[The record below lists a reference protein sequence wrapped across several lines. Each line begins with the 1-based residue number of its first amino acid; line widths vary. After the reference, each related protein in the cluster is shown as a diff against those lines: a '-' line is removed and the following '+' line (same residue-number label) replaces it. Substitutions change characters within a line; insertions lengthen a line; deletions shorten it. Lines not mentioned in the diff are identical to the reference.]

1 MSLRVIAT
9 SAVVLILTSFFCLA
23 DGPDLPLVDLS
34 GQTERHVVIAEGTE
48 QVYQGHP
55 TTLLMPDGKTMY
67 CVWCIN
73 HGGAAGPMA
82 KSEDGGKTWKR
93 VDDRLPKGYATHQNC
108 PSIYR
113 LVGPD
118 GKERLWVFSAAL
130 GKRGGPGMPSIMSE
144 DGGKSWKEMQPL
156 GFPCVMTFSSVV
168 KLKDGSYLGL
178 YHKGPDGADRA
189 PLEVFQTR
197 TTDGGFTWS
206 KPKMVASVEGKNP
219 CEPFAF
225 RSPDGDELCVLMRE
239 NTHRGRSLM
248 MFSHDEGKSWSKPVD
263 TPWGL
268 SGDRHIG
275 VRTKDGR
282 YVFAFRDMAPN
293 SPTRGHFVAWVGSY
307 EDIKNGKSGAY
318 RIKLL
323 HSHAGR
329 DCGYPGVELLSDDT
343 IVFTTYIKYRAGK
356 KKHSVVSL
364 RLKLDETDALLASQG
379 KQRWNPLPPGTIK
392 QPYQCGVMVGSGVFS
407 LQAKISLGEINGTA
421 ASVKFGND
429 LNFGFDGRSGGLF
442 VEGNR
447 ITAEDRQALGKLALK
462 AGTKFEFVVERDI
475 EGMAEL
481 RIDGKS
487 LLRTTSLKGVPF
499 PLIFRPHRN
508 TMTVSA
514 LSLRGDLSEAPEKE
528 IIVNK
533 IPLLLGKENPLMTL
547 RFNFDQPRRVK
558 RVLASSSQ
566 LSDLKLKG
574 DQLVGTL
581 SPKVDLSKTIVLDF
595 QGVEF
600 EDGEKLLSPV
610 EASYRA
616 AYPIHQQG
624 EYECHTTRIP
634 GIAKTNKGTLLAV
647 YDLRY
652 NSAKDLQEHMDIGL
666 SRSTDGGQSWEKP
679 RPIMDMV
686 EFGGKPQ
693 KENGCSDPNILVD
706 PATGR
711 VFVTAVWTHGKPGT
725 HQWVG
730 KGSEPGFGIH
740 QTSQFMMVTSD
751 DDGKTWSK
759 PKNLTK
765 ELKKEEWHLFAPAP
779 GNGIAL
785 KDGILVMPT
794 QGRDA
799 TGKPFSNITYSKNG
813 GKTWTVSEPARSD
826 TTECAVVQLSD
837 GSLML
842 NMRDNRNRRNKSSS
856 NGRAVAV
863 TSDLGRTWKKHS
875 SDHGALP
882 EPTCMAS
889 LIRHEK
895 MLLFSNPNN
904 RFQRSHITIQ
914 VSLDDG
920 VTWSKKL
927 LLDEGKGR
935 GYSSL
940 VMVDDKTVGILY
952 ESSRANLVFQKV
964 PLSELLRK

>member
-1 MSLRVIAT
+1 MKIFLSGLVSFCVLASSLCAQ
-9 SAVVLILTSFFCLA
+9 
-23 DGPDLPLVDLS
+23 GPDLPLLDLS

-48 QVYQGHP
+48 KVYQGHP
-55 TTLLMPDGKTMY
+55 TTLLMPDGKTMF

-93 VDDRLPKGYATHQNC
+93 IDDILPKG
-108 PSIYR
+108 YR

-144 DGGKSWKEMQPL
+144 DGGKTWKEMPPL
-156 GFPCVMTFSSVV
+156 GFPCVMTFSSVTR
-168 KLKDGSYLGL
+168 LKDGRYLGL
-178 YHKGPDGADRA
+178 YHKGPDGKDRA
-189 PLEVFQTR
+189 PLEVLQTI
-197 TTDGGFTWS
+197 TADGGFTWS
-206 KPKMVASVEGKNP
+206 KPEVVASVKGKNP
-219 CEPFAF
+219 CEPFVF
-225 RSPDGDELCVLMRE
+225 RSPDRDELCVLMRE
-239 NTHRGRSLM
+239 NTHQGRSLM
-248 MFSHDEGKSWSKPVD
+248 MFSHDEGETWSKSVD

-282 YVFAFRDMAPN
+282 FVFAFRDMAPN
-293 SPTRGHFVAWVGSY
+293 SPTRGHFVAWVGNY
-307 EDIKNGKSGAY
+307 DDIKNSKSGQY

-329 DCGYPGVELLSDDT
+329 DCGYPGVELLPDDT
-343 IVFTTYIKYRAGK
+343 IVFTTYIKYRAGN

-364 RLKLDETDALLASQG
+364 RLKLSETDALLESQG
-379 KQRWNPLPPGTIK
+379 KQTWNPLAPGTIK
-392 QPYQCGVMVGSGVFS
+392 QPYQCGVTVGSGVFK
-407 LQAKISLGEINGTA
+407 LQANISLAEINGTA
-421 ASVKFGND
+421 ASVKFGD
-429 LNFGFDGRSGGLF
+429 ALNFGFDARSGGMF

-447 ITAEDRQALGKLALK
+447 VTADDRKALGKLALK
-462 AGTKFEFVVERDI
+462 AGVEFEYVVERDVSGVTRF
-475 EGMAEL
+475 E
-481 RIDGKS
+481 IDGQEV
-487 LLRTTSLKGVPF
+487 LRTSSLNGVAF
-499 PLIFRPHRN
+499 PVIFRPHRN

-514 LSLRGDLSEAPEKE
+514 LSLSGDLSEAPEQE
-528 IIVNK
+528 IHVNK
-533 IPLLLGKENPLMTL
+533 IPLLVGEESPLMTV
-547 RFNFDQPRRVK
+547 RFNFDQARRVK
-558 RVLASSSQ
+558 RVLASSDQ
-566 LSDLKLKG
+566 LTGLQLKG

-581 SPKVDLSKTIVLDF
+581 AATADLSEAITLNF
-595 QGVEF
+595 EGVEF
-600 EDGEKLLSPV
+600 EDGKKLLSPMK
-610 EASYRA
+610 ATYRA
-616 AYPIHQQG
+616 GYPIHRQG
-624 EYECHTTRIP
+624 EVDCHTTRIP
-634 GIAKTNKGTLLAV
+634 GIARTNKGTLLAV

-666 SRSTDGGQSWEKP
+666 SRSTDGGQTWAKP
-679 RPIMDMV
+679 RPIMDMG

-711 VFVTAVWTHGKPGT
+711 IFVTAVWTHGKPGT
-725 HQWVG
+725 HQWQG

-759 PKNLTK
+759 PRNLTRD
-765 ELKKEEWHLFAPAP
+765 LKKDEWYLFAPAP

-785 KDGILVMPT
+785 KDGTLVMPT

-799 TGKPFSNITYSKNG
+799 TGLPFSNITYSKDG

-826 TTECAVVQLSD
+826 TTECAVVELSD

-863 TSDLGRTWKKHS
+863 TSDLGQTWKAHF

-889 LIRHEK
+889 LIRHQGI
-895 MLLFSNPNN
+895 LLFSNPHN

-914 VSLDDG
+914 ASLDDG
-920 VTWSKKL
+920 LTWAKKHQV

-940 VMVDDKTVGILY
+940 VMVDEKTVGILY
-952 ESSRANLVFQKV
+952 ESSRANLVFQRV
-964 PLSELLRK
+964 PLADFVGE